1 MVTKITT
8 MAQLHQ
14 AKIATYMTDAIVGI
28 AFMVLIL
35 IVANLISWQPGA
47 YDNSPAKRKTW
58 FWILG
63 VASLFTSLGI
73 DYFTWMK
80 RIEKAQF
87 VSEYIMHMIG
97 AAIVGVVIY
106 GVVTFIICKIQKKD
120 TKLASM
126 F

>member
-14 AKIATYMTDAIVGI
+14 AETATYLTDAVIGI
-28 AFMVLIL
+28 AFIVLIL
-35 IVANLISWQPGA
+35 IVANIIAWEPGA
-47 YDNSPAKRKTW
+47 HDSSPAKRRTW

-63 VASLFTSLGI
+63 VACLFTSLGV
-73 DYFTWMK
+73 DYFTWLT
-80 RIEKAQF
+80 RISKAQF
-87 VSEYIMHMIG
+87 VSEYIMHMII
-97 AAIVGVVIY
+97 AALVGTVVY
-106 GVVTFIICKIQKKD
+106 GLVTFIICKIQKKD

>member
-1 MVTKITT
+1 
-8 MAQLHQ
+8 
-14 AKIATYMTDAIVGI
+14 MTDAIVGI
-28 AFMVLIL
+28 VFMVLIL

-106 GVVTFIICKIQKKD
+106 GIVTFIICKIQKKD